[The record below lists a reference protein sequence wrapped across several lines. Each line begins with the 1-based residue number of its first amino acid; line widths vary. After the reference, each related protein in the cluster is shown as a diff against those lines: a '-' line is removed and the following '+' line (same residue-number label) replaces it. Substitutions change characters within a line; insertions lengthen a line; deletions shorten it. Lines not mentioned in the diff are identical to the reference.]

1 MCYLHAWVRQWG
13 PRITCVIKYSM
24 HWVGWMQ
31 EKKISILSA
40 LKNSKC
46 VKMFFVK
53 THEHQICIFL
63 SYLRQNSHQDPLRC
77 MGLKPKYESRDLLK
91 KKKTTPHNKKNNKN
105 PWTNKP
111 QKSPNQQQQNTH
123 PKTKTPN
130 MELYWEQNPE
140 NFMVWKWALIICF
153 LINNW
158 LIYHKCKLY
167 KEMYVWRWSCSF
179 SLE

>member
-1 MCYLHAWVRQWG
+1 
-13 PRITCVIKYSM
+13 
-24 HWVGWMQ
+24 MQ

-91 KKKTTPHNKKNNKN
+91 KKNKKRTTKTQQKSHEETNHKKAPTNKKNPTQK
-105 PWTNKP
+105 PKP
-111 QKSPNQQQQNTH
+111 QTWSFTEN
-123 PKTKTPN
+123 KTQKI
-130 MELYWEQNPE
+130 LWYE
-140 NFMVWKWALIICF
+140 NE
-153 LINNW
+153 
-158 LIYHKCKLY
+158 H
-167 KEMYVWRWSCSF
+167 
-179 SLE
+179 

>member
-1 MCYLHAWVRQWG
+1 MSQTTG

-91 KKKTTPHNKKNNKN
+91 KKKNNPTQQKKQQKPMNKQTTK
-105 PWTNKP
+105 KP
-111 QKSPNQQQQNTH
+111 QPTTTKH
-123 PKTKTPN
+123 PPKN
-130 MELYWEQNPE
+130 QNPKHGGLLRTKPRKFYDMKMSI
-140 NFMVWKWALIICF
+140 NICF
-153 LINNW
+153 LINDR

>member
-1 MCYLHAWVRQWG
+1 MLFTCMSQTTG

-91 KKKTTPHNKKNNKN
+91 KKKNNPTQQKKNNKN

-111 QKSPNQQQQNTH
+111 QKSPNQQNTH

-130 MELYWEQNPE
+130 MEVYWEQNPE
-140 NFMVWKWALIICF
+140 NFMIWKWALISAF
-153 LINNW
+153 
-158 LIYHKCKLY
+158 
-167 KEMYVWRWSCSF
+167 
-179 SLE
+179 